1 LLILATASPIPAG
14 DSFCRDYKN
23 FWHTHK
29 QKQQQQHQREHID
42 MSAAA
47 ADVREVPERP
57 KKMHATAAADQLA
70 ETTK

>member
-1 LLILATASPIPAG
+1 
-14 DSFCRDYKN
+14 
-23 FWHTHK
+23 
-29 QKQQQQHQREHID
+29 